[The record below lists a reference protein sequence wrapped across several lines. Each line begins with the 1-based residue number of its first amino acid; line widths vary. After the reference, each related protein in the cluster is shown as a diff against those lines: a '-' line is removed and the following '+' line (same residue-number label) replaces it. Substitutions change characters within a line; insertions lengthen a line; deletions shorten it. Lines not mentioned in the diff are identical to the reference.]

1 MAYTGTINSEEAAV
15 LASQTILLAQ
25 QLGYLVDANL
35 TSLAAAKAAIDAK
48 ALTVPTRENIYAD
61 QFKRALDLAVAY
73 GGASVVTGSSL
84 ATLYAALPDNGG
96 NTARLRM

>member
-1 MAYTGTINSEEAAV
+1 VQVT
-15 LASQTILLAQ
+15 Q
-25 QLGYLVDANL
+25 
-35 TSLAAAKAAIDAK
+35 
-48 ALTVPTRENIYAD
+48 NIYAD

-73 GGASVVTGSSL
+73 GGAAVVTSSSL